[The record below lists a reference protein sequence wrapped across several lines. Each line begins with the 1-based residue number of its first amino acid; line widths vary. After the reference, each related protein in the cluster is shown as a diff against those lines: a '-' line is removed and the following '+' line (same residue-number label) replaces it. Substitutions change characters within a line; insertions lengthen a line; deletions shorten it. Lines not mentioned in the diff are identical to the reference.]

1 MPTASFYDDISPMFG
16 GQKQAIPPPT
26 LCPDCRLRQ
35 RLLFRND
42 LSLYHRKSDLSG
54 KQIVSMYAPE
64 KPYVR
69 VRPGRVVGRR
79 VG

>member
-1 MPTASFYDDISPMFG
+1 MFG

-64 KPYVR
+64 KPYV
-69 VRPGRVVGRR
+69 VYDQDEWWGDGWDDLQHVVP
-79 VG
+79 